1 MFTNEE
7 AQNLIK
13 SAKYLKDPTQ
23 QVDLALAKN
32 RINLVAPSEPDYH
45 FFLEITSNQKIQF
58 KISLHHQESYSNIGL
73 VRLDFK
79 GRHQN
84 PAQGNSNL
92 PKRFKPYIGKFFEK
106 DEPHIHFYV
115 EGYKP
120 LAWAIPL
127 PDIDFKTQEVKNT
140 LDFNDII
147 MNFSD
152 IINVVSSLTIQQT
165 LV

>member
-1 MFTNEE
+1 MFTNDE
-7 AQNLIK
+7 AQALIETK
-13 SAKYLKDPTQ
+13 KELKDSNQ
-23 QVDLALAKN
+23 FIDLALPKN
-32 RINLVAPSEPDYH
+32 RVYLIAPSEPDYE

-84 PAQGNSNL
+84 PASANSNL
-92 PKRFKPYIGKFFEK
+92 PDKFKPYIGRFFER

-120 LAWAIPL
+120 LAWAMPL
-127 PDIDFKTQEVKNT
+127 NRLEIKTQVVNDIV
-140 LDFNDII
+140 DFNEII
-147 MNFSD
+147 VDFSAV
-152 IINVVSSLTIQQT
+152 INIVSSLRIQQA